1 MNLTKIQEGQK
12 QLIFQSFYRLDKI
25 YLTCWYTGAT
35 DPILAKTK
43 TKKTALAYWLF
54 LKLFYSMFLL
64 YYFLFLK
71 PISFYYM
78 TEATT

>member
-12 QLIFQSFYRLDKI
+12 QLISQSFYRLDKI

-43 TKKTALAYWLF
+43 TKKNSFGLLAF
-54 LKLFYSMFLL
+54 SKTFLL
-64 YYFLFLK
+64 HVFTLLFSVFK
-71 PISFYYM
+71 
-78 TEATT
+78 

>member
-12 QLIFQSFYRLDKI
+12 QLISQSFYRLDKI

-43 TKKTALAYWLF
+43 TKKTSFGLLAF
-54 LKLFYSMFLL
+54 SKTFLL
-64 YYFLFLK
+64 HIFTLLFSVFK
-71 PISFYYM
+71 
-78 TEATT
+78 